1 METKE
6 DILEQQRQKIENIKT
21 KKENIDK
28 ATKVRIRKGGW
39 QGFRLYIHGVF
50 KEVYGRN
57 FEEYWYH
64 ELIIRVLWNV
74 IIAKENR
81 VIIELAPRFAKT
93 ELTVRQFLSYCQGYH
108 QYIKNQYFTYGAELT
123 EDTSVD
129 VKTIMKSEY
138 FKDLFPKKKFSD
150 DQNKK
155 ANWKLTDGTEFFGT
169 SIGGAATGKGSHIT
183 VIDDSLKADDADS
196 KAEKDNAW
204 KFIKNSVFTRLESG
218 GAVINI
224 MQRLAED
231 DATGRFIKEQGVKN
245 HIGGT
250 GELESEDGLWTVITL
265 PLTTE
270 VEIYYQYEDFEYFR
284 AAGEILPNRNYKT
297 HEEIELLK
305 RSVSKKEFE
314 KQYNQNVSVA
324 ETGHF
329 KKEDITYI
337 TDIDLPEQNL
347 YILVDNAESTK
358 ETADD
363 RAIACEGWSIDERN
377 IEMCVIMDGK
387 RGKWDVYG
395 TSRELIE
402 MMVKF
407 PDADVWIEEA
417 GGGITLIVVLKK
429 ELLIENTKRRAKGKP
444 PIKNSING
452 FKPPREISKQAKIKD
467 YMTAPHEQH
476 QIKIYKGC
484 DIDFQNQYKKE
495 LLRFD
500 PSKKHQTDNCI
511 DAVSSGWLVAS
522 PKKTVEKVEKKIAK
536 RKKAKK
542 GNKWRGV

>member
-1 METKE
+1 MDKNE
-6 DILEQQRQKIENIKT
+6 ILEQQKIKAA
-21 KKENIDK
+21 KLKEKRDLEERV
-28 ATKVRIRKGGW
+28 VRAKIRKGGW
-39 QGFRLYIHGVF
+39 EGFRLYIHGVF
-50 KEVYGRN
+50 ENVYGRA

-74 IIAKENR
+74 IVGKEKR

-93 ELTVRQFLSYCQGYH
+93 ELTVRQFISYVQG
-108 QYIKNQYFTYGAELT
+108 IMDFVKNQYFTYGAELT

-129 VKTIMKSEY
+129 VKTIMKSDY

-155 ANWKLTDGTEFFGT
+155 ANWKLTDGSEYFGS

-183 VIDDSLKADDADS
+183 VIDDSLKADDSDS
-196 KAEKDNAW
+196 KAEKDKAW
-204 KFIKNSVFTRLESG
+204 KFIQNSIFTRLENG
-218 GAVINI
+218 GSVINI

-245 HIGGT
+245 HIGGN
-250 GELESEDGLWTVITL
+250 LESENGIWTVITL
-265 PLTTE
+265 PLITDE
-270 VEIYYQYEDFEYFR
+270 DILYEYEDFKYFR
-284 AAGEILPNRNYKT
+284 PAGEILPNRNYKT
-297 HEEIELLK
+297 KEEIDLLK
-305 RSVSKKEFE
+305 RGVSEKEFE
-314 KQYNQNVSVA
+314 KQYNQNVSRA
-324 ETGHF
+324 KTGHF
-329 KKEDITYI
+329 KEEDITYI
-337 TDIDLPEQNL
+337 ADIDLPEQNF
-347 YILVDNAESTK
+347 YILVDNAESTN
-358 ETADD
+358 EGADD
-363 RAIACEGWSIDERN
+363 RAIACEGWSINDEK

-395 TSRELIE
+395 TSRQLIE
-402 MMVKF
+402 MMIKF
-407 PDADVWIEEA
+407 PEAAVWIEEA

-452 FKPPREISKQAKIKD
+452 FKPPRDISKQVKIKD

-484 DIDFQNQYKKE
+484 DIDFQKQYKKE

-500 PSKKHQTDNCI
+500 PTKKQQTDNCI
-511 DAVSSGWLVAS
+511 DAVSSGWLVAV
-522 PKKTVEKVEKKIAK
+522 PKKTVIKVVKKVAK
-536 RKKAKK
+536 RKKPKK
-542 GNKWRGV
+542 AGKWRGV

>member
-1 METKE
+1 MDKE
-6 DILEQQRQKIENIKT
+6 QILEQQKIKAARL
-21 KKENIDK
+21 KEKRELEERIVK
-28 ATKVRIRKGGW
+28 AKIRKGGW

-50 KEVYGRN
+50 KEVYGRD

-74 IIAKENR
+74 IIGKENR

-108 QYIKNQYFTYGAELT
+108 QFIKNQYFTYGAELT

-129 VKTIMKSEY
+129 VKTIMKSDY
-138 FKDLFPKKKFSD
+138 FKEIFPKKKFSD

-265 PLTTE
+265 PLISE
-270 VEIYYQYEDFEYFR
+270 HDIFYKYEDFEYFR
-284 AAGEILPNRNYKT
+284 ESNEILPNRNYKT
-297 HEEIELLK
+297 LEEITLLK

-314 KQYNQNVSVA
+314 KQYNQNVTVA

-337 TDIDLPEQNL
+337 ADVDLPEQNL
-347 YILVDNAESTK
+347 YIILDNAESTK
-358 ETADD
+358 DSADD
-363 RAIACEGWSIDERN
+363 RAIAVEGWSVDESG
-377 IEMCVIMDGK
+377 IELVVIMDGK
-387 RGKWDVYG
+387 RGKWEPYETV
-395 TSRELIE
+395 RQLIE
-402 MMVKF
+402 MMIKF
-407 PDADVWIEEA
+407 PDASVWIEEA
-417 GGGITLIVVLKK
+417 GGGITIISIVKK
-429 ELLIENTKRRAKGKP
+429 ELLVENTKRRAKGKP

-452 FKPPREISKQAKIKD
+452 FKPPREISKQAKIRD

-476 QIKIYKGC
+476 QIKKYKGC
-484 DIDFQNQYKKE
+484 DVDFSKQYDKE

-500 PSKKHQTDNCI
+500 PSKKSQTDNCI
-511 DAVSSGWLVAS
+511 DAVASGWLIAT
-522 PKKTVEKVEKKIAK
+522 PKKTIEKVVKKIAK
-536 RKKAKK
+536 RKKPKK
-542 GNKWRGV
+542 AGKWRGV

>member
-1 METKE
+1 MSKET
-6 DILEQQRQKIENIKT
+6 ILEQQRLKAAKL
-21 KKENIDK
+21 KEK
-28 ATKVRIRKGGW
+28 RELEERVVRAKIRKGGW
-39 QGFRLYIHGVF
+39 EGFRLYIHGVF
-50 KEVYGRN
+50 ENVYGRE

-74 IIAKENR
+74 IVGKENR

-93 ELTVRQFLSYCQGYH
+93 ELTVRQFISYVQG
-108 QYIKNQYFTYGAELT
+108 IMEFVKNQYFTYGAELT

-129 VKTIMKSEY
+129 IKTIMKSEY
-138 FKDLFPKKKFSD
+138 YKELFPKKKFSE

-155 ANWKLTDGTEFFGT
+155 ANWKLKDGSEYFGT

-183 VIDDSLKADDADS
+183 VIDDSLKANDADS

-204 KFIKNSVFTRLESG
+204 KFIKNSVFTRLENG

-231 DATGRFIKEQGVKN
+231 DATGRFIKEQGVKK
-245 HIGGT
+245 HIGGN
-250 GELESEDGLWTVITL
+250 LETKDGIWTLITL
-265 PLTTE
+265 PLLTE
-270 VEIYYQYEDFEYFR
+270 EDITYEYEDFKYFR
-284 AAGEILPNRNYKT
+284 PAGEILPNRNYKT

-305 RSVSKKEFE
+305 RGVSKKEFE

-337 TDIDLPEQNL
+337 ADIDLPEQNF
-347 YILVDNAESTK
+347 YILVDNAESIK
-358 ETADD
+358 DGADD
-363 RAIACEGWSIDERN
+363 RAIAVEGWSVNEEN

-395 TSRELIE
+395 TSRQLIE

-407 PDADVWIEEA
+407 PDASVWIEEA

-444 PIKNSING
+444 PIKNGING
-452 FKPPREISKQAKIKD
+452 FKPPREISKQVKIKD

-484 DIDFQNQYKKE
+484 DIDFEKQYTKE

-500 PSKKHQTDNCI
+500 PSKKQQTDNCI
-511 DAVSSGWLVAS
+511 DAVSSGWLVAI
-522 PKKTVEKVEKKIAK
+522 PKKTIVKEVKKIAK
-536 RKKAKK
+536 RHKPK
-542 GNKWRGV
+542 NSSKWRGI

>member
-1 METKE
+1 MDKNE
-6 DILEQQRQKIENIKT
+6 ILEQQKIKAA
-21 KKENIDK
+21 KLKEKRDLEERV
-28 ATKVRIRKGGW
+28 VRAKIRKGGW
-39 QGFRLYIHGVF
+39 EGFRLYIHGVF
-50 KEVYGRN
+50 KNVYGRE

-74 IIAKENR
+74 IVGKENR

-93 ELTVRQFLSYCQGYH
+93 ELTVRQFISYVQG
-108 QYIKNQYFTYGAELT
+108 IMEFVKNQYFTYGAELT

-129 VKTIMKSEY
+129 IKTIMKSEY
-138 FKDLFPKKKFSD
+138 YKDLFPKKKFSE

-155 ANWKLTDGTEFFGT
+155 ANWKLTDGSEYFGT

-183 VIDDSLKADDADS
+183 VIDDSLKANDADS

-204 KFIKNSVFTRLESG
+204 KFIKNSVFTRLENG
-218 GAVINI
+218 GSVINI

-231 DATGRFIKEQGVKN
+231 DATGMFIKEQGVKK
-245 HIGGT
+245 HIGGN
-250 GELESEDGLWTVITL
+250 LETKDGIWTLITL
-265 PLTTE
+265 PLITKEDITYE
-270 VEIYYQYEDFEYFR
+270 YEDFKYFR
-284 AAGEILPNRNYKT
+284 PAGEILPNRNYKT

-305 RSVSKKEFE
+305 KGVSKKEFE
-314 KQYNQNVSVA
+314 KQYNQNVTVA

-337 TDIDLPEQNL
+337 ADIDLPEQNF

-358 ETADD
+358 DGADD
-363 RAIACEGWSIDERN
+363 RAIACEGWSVNEEN

-395 TSRELIE
+395 TSRQLIE
-402 MMVKF
+402 MMIKF
-407 PDADVWIEEA
+407 PDAAVWIEEA

-429 ELLIENTKRRAKGKP
+429 ELLIENTKRRVKGKP
-444 PIKNSING
+444 PIKNGING

-484 DIDFQNQYKKE
+484 DIDFEKQYKKE

-500 PSKKHQTDNCI
+500 PSKKQQTDNCI
-511 DAVSSGWLVAS
+511 DAVSSGWLVAT
-522 PKKTVEKVEKKIAK
+522 PKKTIIKEVKKVPKRYKPKKS
-536 RKKAKK
+536 
-542 GNKWRGV
+542 GKWRGV